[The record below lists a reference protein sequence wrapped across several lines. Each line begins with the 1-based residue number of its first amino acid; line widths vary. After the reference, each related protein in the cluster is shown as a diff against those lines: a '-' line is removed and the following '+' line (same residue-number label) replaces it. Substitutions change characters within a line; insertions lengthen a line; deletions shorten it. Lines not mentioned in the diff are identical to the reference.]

1 LFGAPLAR
9 LGLIEPTN
17 SSGNRLCTSGTL
29 HCRRINE
36 EIEAGMTS
44 ASHLDDVVE
53 DRAAGRGDDS
63 DTAGKGRQ
71 RAFAFCIEEAFREQA
86 RLELLEGNTQGAGA
100 ARLHSFGNQ
109 LELSARLVNGDSA
122 SYEDGKTI
130 LRAEAKKLGLT
141 AEEDD

>member
-1 LFGAPLAR
+1 MMSWRTAPLVEVMTPIQR
-9 LGLIEPTN
+9 GK
-17 SSGNRLCTSGTL
+17 
-29 HCRRINE
+29 
-36 EIEAGMTS
+36 AG
-44 ASHLDDVVE
+44 
-53 DRAAGRGDDS
+53 
-63 DTAGKGRQ
+63 
-71 RAFAFCIEEAFREQA
+71 REQA